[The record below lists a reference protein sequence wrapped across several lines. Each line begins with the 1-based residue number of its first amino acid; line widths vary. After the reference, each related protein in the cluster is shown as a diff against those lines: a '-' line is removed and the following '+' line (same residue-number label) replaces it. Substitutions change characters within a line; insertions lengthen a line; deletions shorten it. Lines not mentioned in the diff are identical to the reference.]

1 MSQTIESRVEDLE
14 RKFSEMAAQV
24 LDLKRRKKDWRS
36 TFGTLEDDDISREAE
51 HLGREYRKQQTYE
64 KELAG
69 S

>member
-14 RKFSEMAAQV
+14 KKFSELAAQV

-36 TFGTLEDDDISREAE
+36 TFGTLENDDMTKEAE
-51 HLGREYRKQQTYE
+51 RLGREYRKQQTYE

>member
-1 MSQTIESRVEDLE
+1 
-14 RKFSEMAAQV
+14 V